1 MKEAEGDKEMKELLE
16 EDILRI
22 MGDDEN
28 YGQIEEVQEEIIEQI
43 LPITKADQQNS
54 CTVEIMQAAG
64 GSESSLFAEEI
75 LGMYQNFCKL
85 KGWRFSEEKFQE
97 DM

>member
-1 MKEAEGDKEMKELLE
+1 MQVLRKEISNMSKYSNLFLGYHGLFEEIKDTQELMKEAEGDKEMKQLLD

-28 YGQIEEVQEEIIEQI
+28 YGQIEEIQEEIIEQI

-54 CTVEIMQAAG
+54 CIVEIM
-64 GSESSLFAEEI
+64 
-75 LGMYQNFCKL
+75 
-85 KGWRFSEEKFQE
+85 
-97 DM
+97 